1 MVCDRRGGV
10 FCSELWPD
18 LGVPALGPDSL
29 FIHGSMGSK
38 TEETEMTV
46 PVVVCMGFL
55 VYLAIVAVF
64 FDREI
69 DDDRAL

>member
-1 MVCDRRGGV
+1 MVRNRRDRIL
-10 FCSELWPD
+10 CSELWPD
-18 LGVPALGPDSL
+18 LGVPALGSHTL
-29 FIHGSMGSK
+29 LIHGSMGSK